1 MFFSFSSSCSGIE
14 IFVLGR
20 VDSGAGWGM
29 SEEWIWLDSLLFGF
43 IFSEDGLVKIQDVV
57 EEDVNVMR

>member
-1 MFFSFSSSCSGIE
+1 MVFSFDSSCAGIE

-20 VDSGAGWGM
+20 VDSGVGWGM
-29 SEEWIWLDSLLFGF
+29 LEEWIWLDSLLFGF
-43 IFSEDGLVKIQDVV
+43 IFSVDGPVKIQDVV